1 MIPMPFVLLMFNCYS
16 IYLVIIF
23 VNIIGYKNIITKFY
37 NLVNDLLQSF
47 IINLN
52 NYLRMIDMSMFD
64 RIKDLASKRDKNLKD
79 VAIEIGLSENIFY
92 TWKKSSPKADVIKKV
107 ADYFNVST
115 DYLLGRT
122 DNPIIDSDIPQEAT
136 TLAAHIDPS
145 ATEEDM
151 KKILE
156 YIDFIQQKY
165 K

>member
-1 MIPMPFVLLMFNCYS
+1 MGENAIYS
-16 IYLVIIF
+16 WKVKTP
-23 VNIIGYKNIITKFY
+23 G
-37 NLVNDLLQSF
+37 
-47 IINLN
+47 
-52 NYLRMIDMSMFD
+52 
-64 RIKDLASKRDKNLKD
+64 ADKLK
-79 VAIEIGLSENIFY
+79 A
-92 TWKKSSPKADVIKKV
+92 V

-122 DNPIIDSDIPQEAT
+122 DNPQIDSDIPPEAV

>member
-1 MIPMPFVLLMFNCYS
+1 MTTFERVKVLAEKQKISLKELALKLNMGENAIYS
-16 IYLVIIF
+16 WKVKTP
-23 VNIIGYKNIITKFY
+23 G
-37 NLVNDLLQSF
+37 
-47 IINLN
+47 
-52 NYLRMIDMSMFD
+52 
-64 RIKDLASKRDKNLKD
+64 ADKLK
-79 VAIEIGLSENIFY
+79 A
-92 TWKKSSPKADVIKKV
+92 V

-122 DNPIIDSDIPQEAT
+122 DNPQIGNEITEEAA
-136 TLAAHIDPS
+136 TLAAHIDPA

>member
-1 MIPMPFVLLMFNCYS
+1 MTTFERVKVLAEKQKISLKELALKLNMGENAIYS
-16 IYLVIIF
+16 WKVKTP
-23 VNIIGYKNIITKFY
+23 G
-37 NLVNDLLQSF
+37 
-47 IINLN
+47 
-52 NYLRMIDMSMFD
+52 
-64 RIKDLASKRDKNLKD
+64 ADKLK
-79 VAIEIGLSENIFY
+79 A
-92 TWKKSSPKADVIKKV
+92 V

-122 DNPIIDSDIPQEAT
+122 DNPQIDSDIPPEAV

-156 YIDFIQQKY
+156 YIDLIQQKY

>member
-1 MIPMPFVLLMFNCYS
+1 
-16 IYLVIIF
+16 
-23 VNIIGYKNIITKFY
+23 
-37 NLVNDLLQSF
+37 
-47 IINLN
+47 
-52 NYLRMIDMSMFD
+52 MSMFD

-92 TWKKSSPKADVIKKV
+92 TWKNSSPKADVIKKV

-122 DNPIIDSDIPQEAT
+122 DNPIIDSDIPPEAA
-136 TLAAHIDPS
+136 TLAAHIDPA

>member
-1 MIPMPFVLLMFNCYS
+1 MTTFERVKSLAEKQKISLKELALKLNMGENAIYS
-16 IYLVIIF
+16 WKVKTP
-23 VNIIGYKNIITKFY
+23 G
-37 NLVNDLLQSF
+37 
-47 IINLN
+47 
-52 NYLRMIDMSMFD
+52 
-64 RIKDLASKRDKNLKD
+64 ADKLK
-79 VAIEIGLSENIFY
+79 A
-92 TWKKSSPKADVIKKV
+92 V

-122 DNPIIDSDIPQEAT
+122 NNPHLDNDIIEEAT
-136 TLAAHIDPS
+136 TIAAHIDPE

>member
-1 MIPMPFVLLMFNCYS
+1 MTTFERVKVLAEKQKISLKELALKLNMGENAIYS
-16 IYLVIIF
+16 WKVKTP
-23 VNIIGYKNIITKFY
+23 G
-37 NLVNDLLQSF
+37 
-47 IINLN
+47 
-52 NYLRMIDMSMFD
+52 
-64 RIKDLASKRDKNLKD
+64 ADKLK
-79 VAIEIGLSENIFY
+79 A
-92 TWKKSSPKADVIKKV
+92 V

-122 DNPIIDSDIPQEAT
+122 DNPQIGKDIPQEAAT
-136 TLAAHIDPS
+136 IAAHIDPS

>member
-1 MIPMPFVLLMFNCYS
+1 MTTFERVKVLAEKQKISLKELALKLNMGENAIYSWKVKIP
-16 IYLVIIF
+16 
-23 VNIIGYKNIITKFY
+23 G
-37 NLVNDLLQSF
+37 
-47 IINLN
+47 
-52 NYLRMIDMSMFD
+52 
-64 RIKDLASKRDKNLKD
+64 ADKLK
-79 VAIEIGLSENIFY
+79 A
-92 TWKKSSPKADVIKKV
+92 V

-122 DNPIIDSDIPQEAT
+122 DNPQIDSDIPPEAA
-136 TLAAHIDPS
+136 TLAAHIDPA

>member
-1 MIPMPFVLLMFNCYS
+1 MTLL
-16 IYLVIIF
+16 
-23 VNIIGYKNIITKFY
+23 
-37 NLVNDLLQSF
+37 
-47 IINLN
+47 
-52 NYLRMIDMSMFD
+52 
-64 RIKDLASKRDKNLKD
+64 
-79 VAIEIGLSENIFY
+79 E
-92 TWKKSSPKADVIKKV
+92 VIKKLCKKRGISVTMLENELELPDNTIYQWKNRTPSVDRLQVV
-107 ADYFNVST
+107 ADYFNVSV

-122 DNPIIDSDIPQEAT
+122 DNPQIGKDITEEAV

>member
-1 MIPMPFVLLMFNCYS
+1 MTTFERVKVLAEKQKISLKELALKLNMEENAIYS
-16 IYLVIIF
+16 WKVKTP
-23 VNIIGYKNIITKFY
+23 G
-37 NLVNDLLQSF
+37 
-47 IINLN
+47 
-52 NYLRMIDMSMFD
+52 
-64 RIKDLASKRDKNLKD
+64 ADKLK
-79 VAIEIGLSENIFY
+79 A
-92 TWKKSSPKADVIKKV
+92 V

-122 DNPIIDSDIPQEAT
+122 DNPQIDSDIPPEAV

>member
-1 MIPMPFVLLMFNCYS
+1 MSVGGGNIGMTTFERVKKLAEKNKISLKELAKKLNMGENAIYS
-16 IYLVIIF
+16 WKVKTPG
-23 VNIIGYKNIITKFY
+23 V
-37 NLVNDLLQSF
+37 
-47 IINLN
+47 
-52 NYLRMIDMSMFD
+52 
-64 RIKDLASKRDKNLKD
+64 DKLK
-79 VAIEIGLSENIFY
+79 A
-92 TWKKSSPKADVIKKV
+92 V

-122 DNPIIDSDIPQEAT
+122 DNPAIDTDIPPEAT
-136 TLAAHIDPS
+136 TLAAHIDPT

>member
-1 MIPMPFVLLMFNCYS
+1 MIVKL
-16 IYLVIIF
+16 
-23 VNIIGYKNIITKFY
+23 
-37 NLVNDLLQSF
+37 F
-47 IINLN
+47 IILFNTSMSVGGGNIGMTTFERVKKLAEKNKISLKELAIKLN
-52 NYLRMIDMSMFD
+52 MGENAIYSW
-64 RIKDLASKRDKNLKD
+64 KVKTPGVDKLK
-79 VAIEIGLSENIFY
+79 A
-92 TWKKSSPKADVIKKV
+92 V

-122 DNPIIDSDIPQEAT
+122 DNQAIDTDIPPEAT

>member
-1 MIPMPFVLLMFNCYS
+1 MVGIHFIP
-16 IYLVIIF
+16 
-23 VNIIGYKNIITKFY
+23 GRKNPKRRKF
-37 NLVNDLLQSF
+37 
-47 IINLN
+47 
-52 NYLRMIDMSMFD
+52 
-64 RIKDLASKRDKNLKD
+64 
-79 VAIEIGLSENIFY
+79 
-92 TWKKSSPKADVIKKV
+92 KKV

-122 DNPIIDSDIPQEAT
+122 DNPYVDNDIPQEAA
-136 TLAAHIDPS
+136 TLAAHIDPA

>member
-1 MIPMPFVLLMFNCYS
+1 MTTFERVKALAEKQKISLKELALKLNMGENAIYS
-16 IYLVIIF
+16 WKVKTP
-23 VNIIGYKNIITKFY
+23 G
-37 NLVNDLLQSF
+37 
-47 IINLN
+47 
-52 NYLRMIDMSMFD
+52 
-64 RIKDLASKRDKNLKD
+64 ADKLK
-79 VAIEIGLSENIFY
+79 A
-92 TWKKSSPKADVIKKV
+92 V

-122 DNPIIDSDIPQEAT
+122 NNPHLDNDIIEEAT
-136 TLAAHIDPS
+136 TIAAHIDPE